1 MKKQNS
7 QNKILGGGEPP
18 RRRRGGA
25 KEFYFGYFVLFF
37 AAYFLLFT
45 AIVNAQTVNDVD
57 LTWTTNSKSPVFY
70 RAKSLPTQNSIIT
83 ISALPFIYR
92 PGTKILINS
101 RNLIYNWRINNKL
114 DFEQSGKNKFS
125 YILNVGSFF
134 GNLHSIH
141 LEVKTEDGT
150 ISLEK
155 EIQIPI
161 VKPQIWLYFSD
172 SKTNQPFGIALKNL
186 TARATNFNF
195 RAEAYFFTTPAK
207 NLKWLWF
214 INNTEVTGGDEKPWL
229 ATLNLANN
237 FYGPLSTQ
245 IRVTAKNPDDE
256 LESSESITNL
266 EIK

>member
-1 MKKQNS
+1 MKHIIHNTKL
-7 QNKILGGGEPP
+7 IMGI
-18 RRRRGGA
+18 
-25 KEFYFGYFVLFF
+25 FIIFFVSCFMFHVSHVLAQFE
-37 AAYFLLFT
+37 LPT
-45 AIVNAQTVNDVD
+45 IGSTKPAISTVGDID

-70 RAKSLPTQNSIIT
+70 RAKSLPTQNSIVT

-92 PGTKILINS
+92 PGTKNLIS
-101 RNLIYNWRINNKL
+101 SGNLIYNWRINDKL

-134 GNLHSIH
+134 GNLHSIR

-150 ISLEK
+150 VSFEK

-161 VKPQIWLYFSD
+161 VEPQILLYFSD
-172 SKTNQPFGIALKNL
+172 SKTSQPFGIALKNL
-186 TARATNFNF
+186 TAKTANFNF
-195 RAEAYFFTTPAK
+195 RAEAYFFTIPIK

-214 INNTEVTGGDEKPWL
+214 INNTEINSPAGGEKPWL

-237 FYGPLSTQ
+237 FYEPQSTQ
-245 IRVTAKNPDDE
+245 IKVIAKNPDDE
-256 LESSESITNL
+256 LESSQSITNL